1 MTKQK
6 DMNMREE
13 IKKTSNEI
21 RDFLLEKN
29 KQYGNSVGNP
39 IRVFAKEHGS
49 QELLRIRMD
58 DKLSRLARGNDS
70 MEADEDVIKDL
81 AGYCILLL
89 IPMREEL

>member
-1 MTKQK
+1 MTNK
-6 DMNMREE
+6 DKNDMRQS
-13 IKKTSNEI
+13 IKETSNEI

-39 IRVFAKEHGS
+39 IRVFAKEHGT

-70 MEADEDVIKDL
+70 MESDEDVIKDL

-89 IPMREEL
+89 IAMREEL

>member
-1 MTKQK
+1 MTKRKDIDMQK
-6 DMNMREE
+6 E
-13 IKKTSNEI
+13 IKKTSNEL

-29 KQYGNSVGNP
+29 QQYGDSVGNP

-58 DKLSRLARGNDS
+58 DKLSRLARGSDS

-89 IPMREEL
+89 IAMREEL

>member
-1 MTKQK
+1 MTSK
-6 DMNMREE
+6 DKINMSKE
-13 IKKTSNEI
+13 IKNTANEL

-29 KQYGNSVGNP
+29 QQYGNSVGNP
-39 IRVFAKEHGS
+39 LRVFAKEHGT

-70 MEADEDVIKDL
+70 MESDDDVIKDL

-89 IPMREEL
+89 IAMREEL